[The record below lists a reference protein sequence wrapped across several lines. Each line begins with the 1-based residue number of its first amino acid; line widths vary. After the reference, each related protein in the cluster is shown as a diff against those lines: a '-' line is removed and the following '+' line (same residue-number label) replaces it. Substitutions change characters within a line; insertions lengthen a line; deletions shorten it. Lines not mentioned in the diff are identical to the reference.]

1 MTTKNEHPALFAA
14 PMVRAIGSGQKTQT
28 RRIVKPQPI
37 GIPWVLEGDE
47 EDPTQQWFDGFERGR
62 DSDGAPIEEVNKPM
76 RSPYGQPGDRI
87 WVRETWALLR
97 GVTELVTFEGQI
109 PECRPTRE
117 HPILGLVPVPFYR
130 ADDDCPTVLS
140 GNGIGKPWKWRP
152 SIHMPRWAA
161 RYLLDVTAVRVER
174 LQDISE
180 EDARAEGV
188 EEWAK
193 SEDGFAALRGLG
205 FAIPT
210 APRFLFQLL
219 WTSIYGAESW
229 DANPWVWVVE
239 FKAVTP

>member
-1 MTTKNEHPALFAA
+1 MTTKKEHPALFTDA
-14 PMVRAIGSGQKTQT
+14 MVRAIGTGQKTQT

-37 GIPWVLEGDE
+37 GSPWFWEGDE
-47 EDPTQQWFDGFERGR
+47 KDPTPQWFDGFERGR

-87 WVRETWALLR
+87 WVRETWQAIHR
-97 GVTELVTFEGQI
+97 SIDPETGLVDDVYEAEQI
-109 PECRPTRE
+109 PIDNANGWWTVVYAATDPAANVHR
-117 HPILGLVPVPFYR
+117 
-130 ADDDCPTVLS
+130 DDRGFS
-140 GNGIGKPWKWRP
+140 WRP

-188 EEWAK
+188 K
-193 SEDGFAALRGLG
+193 RDDGQWVDDDGRTRSNYRLA
-205 FAIPT
+205 
-210 APRFLFQLL
+210 FQRL

-229 DANPWVWVVE
+229 DANPWVGVTS
-239 FKAVTP
+239 FKLVTP